1 MSRKR
6 AYEDG
11 DRHSGGCR
19 DHQGGAAAIRALKGA
34 KADRYGADRTER
46 AHRRLSQHEPD
57 DQRNRDANRTAQ
69 RGRPLELGP
78 IDSNCWRENLMDG
91 RGTVDHGSYSVSSFQ
106 SPVSTETGGWIRRSE
121 LAPGNWRLGWKPETV
136 CWRQADLE
144 LEPVAVS
151 WKREAVFNAS
161 YTTSLASRPE
171 AHR

>member
-6 AYEDG
+6 ADEDG

-91 RGTVDHGSYSVSSFQ
+91 RGTVDHGSRTQFPVSSLQFPLKPADG
-106 SPVSTETGGWIRRSE
+106 SDARNWHLETGDWGGNRRLSAGGRRT
-121 LAPGNWRLGWKPETV
+121 L
-136 CWRQADLE
+136 
-144 LEPVAVS
+144 S
-151 WKREAVFNAS
+151 WK
-161 YTTSLASRPE
+161 L
-171 AHR
+171 